1 MFRWGII
8 LGAIAVMVGLMVPG
22 FGRDLFRADQFMP
35 HATCYLRNPRV
46 IFLHVTADLLIG
58 FAYVSISATLGYLV
72 YKARK
77 DIPFHWM
84 FLAFGLFIIT
94 CGFTHFMEVWT
105 VWQSVYW
112 LSGFVKV
119 ICAAASVATAIALF
133 PLVPNIFALIR
144 SVKVSEERRV
154 KLEAANTELEAF
166 AYSVSHDLRAPLRA
180 MQGMAGAL
188 REDYGKQLDAQALSY
203 MEQITTA
210 SQRMDT
216 MIRDLL
222 AYSKITRTNS
232 DLRLVDLHRAI
243 QDARAIIGADAAQL
257 NAEVQIA
264 NGFPNVIANPV
275 LLSQVLANL
284 LSNAIKFVKPGAT
297 PVVKVFAQESGGQ
310 VRVCV
315 QDNGIGIAAEYS
327 DKIFGMFERLHSA
340 AEYPGTG
347 IGLAIVKKAV
357 QRMNGTLGF
366 ESTIGKGSCF
376 WIDLPKA

>member
-1 MFRWGII
+1 
-8 LGAIAVMVGLMVPG
+8 
-22 FGRDLFRADQFMP
+22 
-35 HATCYLRNPRV
+35 
-46 IFLHVTADLLIG
+46 
-58 FAYVSISATLGYLV
+58 
-72 YKARK
+72 
-77 DIPFHWM
+77 
-84 FLAFGLFIIT
+84 
-94 CGFTHFMEVWT
+94 
-105 VWQSVYW
+105 
-112 LSGFVKV
+112 
-119 ICAAASVATAIALF
+119 
-133 PLVPNIFALIR
+133 
-144 SVKVSEERRV
+144 
-154 KLEAANTELEAF
+154 
-166 AYSVSHDLRAPLRA
+166 

-232 DLRLVDLHRAI
+232 DLHPVDLHRAI